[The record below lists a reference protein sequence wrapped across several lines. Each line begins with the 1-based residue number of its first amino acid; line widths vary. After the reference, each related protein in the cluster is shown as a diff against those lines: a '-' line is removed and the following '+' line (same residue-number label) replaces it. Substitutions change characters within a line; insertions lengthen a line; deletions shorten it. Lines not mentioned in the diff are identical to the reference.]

1 MSIIEDDIFLE
12 LMNGYSRLVV
22 KTNTQMVKI
31 FKTKQ
36 IKVKKYSNHF
46 FQLRIA
52 IYLAKI
58 WEHVGWS
65 RSKHNWAMFWLSS

>member
-36 IKVKKYSNHF
+36 KKTKKNIPTIFSIKDRYLFGQDLETCWGVKK
-46 FQLRIA
+46 
-52 IYLAKI
+52 
-58 WEHVGWS
+58 
-65 RSKHNWAMFWLSS
+65 